1 MHVSIF
7 VTKRMSKF
15 MECFYII
22 LLYCGAILLIFS
34 ERNACQSLFNVE
46 LATGYVELKLILC
59 VI

>member
-1 MHVSIF
+1 
-7 VTKRMSKF
+7 MSKF